1 MLKEKRYIIVL
12 IAIMVAIIML
22 KPNFSNAAT
31 EYKYSDTEQGIEWVY
46 ELDENNNV
54 INLYCA
60 TKSKIGKVEIPST
73 IDGKKVISLQGENT
87 PELSGYNSVLNNCK
101 AVSEVIIPDT
111 ITEIPDGAFYNCVG
125 LKNITI
131 PNTIVSIGYKAFE
144 GCGGLNTI
152 TMPNSLTSIGG
163 NAFYGCSGLKSIVLS
178 DNLIEIKSRAFEG
191 CTGIKE
197 INLPSN
203 LISIGSYAFE
213 GCTGITKLELPDSVT
228 TIEND
233 AFNGCTGIKELKLS
247 KNLTRIAEGTF
258 RNNTGLKEVQI
269 PDNVTTISASSGW
282 YSGAFERC
290 SNLEK
295 VLIPD
300 NVVTIDKSAFN
311 DCPKLTI
318 YGNDGMKSKEYAEAN
333 EINFDYIANWDK
345 ANDGADVTPPSVEK
359 IEVAYDSIKN
369 CTKDTNKNMYI
380 ASSGT
385 TLTINVQFSEIVE
398 GKTAPVLT
406 IKFGDMDK
414 IELTNGVIGG
424 SIVSYNY
431 TIKET
436 DKGAL
441 TSVSLTGGDL
451 KDSAG
456 NVATLTVPAIYVQY
470 STAECVYANGTATVN
485 TDNEN
490 KDNNKTDNN
499 QKDDNKVDNNS
510 KDDNNKDT
518 NNNNNNNNNQ
528 ANNNDKNNQQNSNN
542 KNEQNT
548 NDDTKAKGE
557 LPHTGAGIGIVFILT
572 FVTILCVI
580 VRNKYNKLRDI

>member
-12 IAIMVAIIML
+12 IAIMIAIIMI

-31 EYKYSDTEQGIEWVY
+31 EYKYSDTEQGIEWAY
-46 ELDENNNV
+46 ELDKNDNV
-54 INLYCA
+54 INLWCT

-73 IDGKKVISLQGENT
+73 IDGKKVISLKGDDCPN
-87 PELSGYNSVLNNCK
+87 LSGHNSVLNNCK
-101 AVSEVIIPDT
+101 AISEVIIPDT

-125 LKNITI
+125 LKSITI
-131 PNTIVSIGYKAFE
+131 PNTIVSIGYEAFG
-144 GCGGLNTI
+144 GCVGLNTI
-152 TMPNSLTSIGG
+152 TMPNSLTSIGS
-163 NAFYGCSGLKSIVLS
+163 NAFNGCSGLKSVVLS
-178 DNLIEIKSRAFEG
+178 DNLIEIKSNAFEG
-191 CTGIKE
+191 CAGI
-197 INLPSN
+197 I
-203 LISIGSYAFE
+203 
-213 GCTGITKLELPDSVT
+213 KLEIPDSVT
-228 TIEND
+228 TIGKD
-233 AFNGCTGIKELKLS
+233 AFASCTGIKELKLS
-247 KNLTRIAEGTF
+247 ESLTELSERVF
-258 RNNTGLKEVQI
+258 YNCTGISSVKI
-269 PDNVTTISASSGW
+269 PESVTTILNGDSSFW
-282 YSGAFERC
+282 GAFGKC
-290 SNLEK
+290 TNLEK

-300 NVVTIDKSAFN
+300 LVVTISKGAFL

-359 IEVAYDSIKN
+359 IEVAIESIKN

-380 ASSGT
+380 VSSGT

-414 IELTNGVIGG
+414 IELNNGVIGG

-451 KDSAG
+451 KDAAG

-470 STAECVYANGTATVN
+470 SSAECVYANGTATVN
-485 TDNEN
+485 PDNEN

-510 KDDNNKDT
+510 KDENNKD

-528 ANNNDKNNQQNSNN
+528 ANNNDKNNQQNSN
-542 KNEQNT
+542 NT

>member
-31 EYKYSDTEQGIEWVY
+31 EYKYSDTEQGIEWGY

-54 INLYCA
+54 INLYCT

-73 IDGKKVISLQGENT
+73 IDGKKVISLQGTNH
-87 PELSGYNSVLNNCK
+87 PDWDYNSVLNNCK

-125 LKNITI
+125 LKSITI
-131 PNTIVSIGYKAFE
+131 PNTIVSIGYRAFE
-144 GCGGLNTI
+144 GCVGLNTV
-152 TMPNSLTSIGG
+152 TMPNSLTSIGSS
-163 NAFYGCSGLKSIVLS
+163 AFNGCSGLKSIVLS
-178 DNLIEIKSRAFEG
+178 DKLIEIKSSAFEG

-197 INLPSN
+197 INLPST
-203 LISIGSYAFE
+203 LISIGNCAFS
-213 GCTGITKLELPDSVT
+213 GCTGIIKLEIPDSVT
-228 TIEND
+228 TMGKD
-233 AFNGCTGIKELKLS
+233 AFASCTGIKELKLS
-247 KNLTRIAEGTF
+247 ESLTELSERVF
-258 RNNTGLKEVQI
+258 YNCTGISSVKI
-269 PDNVTTISASSGW
+269 PESVTTILNGDISLW
-282 YSGAFERC
+282 GAFGEC
-290 SNLEK
+290 TNLEK

-300 NVVTIDKSAFN
+300 SVVTISKGAFL

-359 IEVAYDSIKN
+359 IEVARESIKN

-380 ASSGT
+380 ASAGT

-398 GKTAPVLT
+398 GSEAPVFT

-414 IELTNGVIGG
+414 IELNNGVIGG

-431 TIKET
+431 KVKEN

-441 TSVSLTGGDL
+441 TSVSLNGGNL
-451 KDSAG
+451 KDAAG
-456 NVATLTVPAIYVQY
+456 NKAVLTAPAIYVQY
-470 STAECVYANGTATVN
+470 STAECVYANGTTTVN

-499 QKDDNKVDNNS
+499 QKDDNKVDNNG

-518 NNNNNNNNNQ
+518 NNNNNNQ
-528 ANNNDKNNQQNSNN
+528 SNNNDKNNQQNSN
-542 KNEQNT
+542 NT

>member
-12 IAIMVAIIML
+12 IAIMIAIIMI

-31 EYKYSDTEQGIEWVY
+31 EYKYSDTEQGIEWAY
-46 ELDENNNV
+46 ELDKNDNV
-54 INLYCA
+54 INLWCT

-73 IDGKKVISLQGENT
+73 IDGKKVISLKGDDCPNW
-87 PELSGYNSVLNNCK
+87 SGHNSVLNNCK
-101 AVSEVIIPDT
+101 AISEVIIPDT

-125 LKNITI
+125 LKSITI
-131 PNTIVSIGYKAFE
+131 PNTIVSIGYEAFG
-144 GCGGLNTI
+144 GCVGLNTI
-152 TMPNSLTSIGG
+152 TMPNSLTSIGS
-163 NAFYGCSGLKSIVLS
+163 NAFNGCSGLKSVVLS
-178 DNLIEIKSRAFEG
+178 DNLVEIKSNAFEG
-191 CTGIKE
+191 CTGI
-197 INLPSN
+197 I
-203 LISIGSYAFE
+203 
-213 GCTGITKLELPDSVT
+213 KLEIPDSVT
-228 TIEND
+228 TIGKD
-233 AFNGCTGIKELKLS
+233 AFASCTGIKELKLS
-247 KNLTRIAEGTF
+247 ESLTELSERVF
-258 RNNTGLKEVQI
+258 YNCTGISSVKI
-269 PDNVTTISASSGW
+269 PESVTTILNGDSSLW
-282 YSGAFERC
+282 GAFGKC
-290 SNLEK
+290 TNLEK

-300 NVVTIDKSAFN
+300 LVVTISKGAFL

-359 IEVAYDSIKN
+359 IEVARESIKN

-380 ASSGT
+380 VSSGT

-414 IELTNGVIGG
+414 IELNNGVIGG

-451 KDSAG
+451 KDAAG

-470 STAECVYANGTATVN
+470 SSAECVYANGTATVN
-485 TDNEN
+485 PDNEN

-510 KDDNNKDT
+510 KDENNKD

-528 ANNNDKNNQQNSNN
+528 ANNNDKNNQQNSN
-542 KNEQNT
+542 NT

>member
-31 EYKYSDTEQGIEWVY
+31 EYKYSDTEQGIEWAY

-54 INLYCA
+54 INLWCT

-73 IDGKKVISLQGENT
+73 IDGKKVISLKGENA
-87 PELSGYNSVLNNCK
+87 PDLSGYNSVLNNCK

-111 ITEIPDGAFYNCVG
+111 ITEIPNGAFYNCVG
-125 LKNITI
+125 LKSITI

-144 GCGGLNTI
+144 GCVGLNTI
-152 TMPNSLTSIGG
+152 TMPNSLISIGSD
-163 NAFYGCSGLKSIVLS
+163 AFNGCSGLKSIILS
-178 DNLIEIKSRAFEG
+178 KNLIEIKSYAFEG

-203 LISIGSYAFE
+203 LISIGRNAFE
-213 GCTGITKLELPDSVT
+213 ECTGITKLEIPDSVT
-228 TIEND
+228 TMGEA
-233 AFNGCTGIKELKLS
+233 AFASCIGIKELKLS
-247 KNLTRIAEGTF
+247 ESLTELSESVFYNCRGISSV
-258 RNNTGLKEVQI
+258 KI
-269 PDNVTTISASSGW
+269 PESVTTILNGNSSLW
-282 YSGAFERC
+282 GAFGKC
-290 SNLEK
+290 TNLEK

-300 NVVTIDKSAFN
+300 SVVTISKGAFL

-345 ANDGADVTPPSVEK
+345 TNDGADVTPPSVEK
-359 IEVAYDSIKN
+359 IEVARDSIKN

-385 TLTINVQFSEIVE
+385 KLTINVQFSEIVE

-424 SIVSYNY
+424 SIVSYTY

-451 KDSAG
+451 KDAAG

-499 QKDDNKVDNNS
+499 QKDDN
-510 KDDNNKDT
+510 NKDT
-518 NNNNNNNNNQ
+518 NNNNNNNQ
-528 ANNNDKNNQQNSNN
+528 SNNNDKNNQQNSNN

-572 FVTILCVI
+572 FVTILCAI

>member
-12 IAIMVAIIML
+12 IAIMIAIIMI

-31 EYKYSDTEQGIEWVY
+31 EYKYSDTEQGIEWAY
-46 ELDENNNV
+46 ELDKNDNV
-54 INLYCA
+54 INLWCT

-73 IDGKKVISLQGENT
+73 IDGKKVISLKGDDCPNW
-87 PELSGYNSVLNNCK
+87 SGHNSVLNNCK
-101 AVSEVIIPDT
+101 AISEVIIPDT

-125 LKNITI
+125 LKSITI
-131 PNTIVSIGYKAFE
+131 PNTIVSIGYEAFG
-144 GCGGLNTI
+144 GCVGLNTI
-152 TMPNSLTSIGG
+152 TMPNSLTSIGS
-163 NAFYGCSGLKSIVLS
+163 NAFNGCSGLKSVVLS
-178 DNLIEIKSRAFEG
+178 DNLIEIKSNAFEG

-197 INLPSN
+197 INLPST
-203 LISIGSYAFE
+203 LISIGNYAFN
-213 GCTGITKLELPDSVT
+213 GCTGIIKLEIPDSVT
-228 TIEND
+228 TIGKD
-233 AFNGCTGIKELKLS
+233 AFASCTGIKELKLS
-247 KNLTRIAEGTF
+247 ESLTELSERVF
-258 RNNTGLKEVQI
+258 YNCTGISSVKI
-269 PDNVTTISASSGW
+269 PESVTTILNGNSSLW
-282 YSGAFERC
+282 GAFGKC
-290 SNLEK
+290 TNLEK

-300 NVVTIDKSAFN
+300 SVVTISKGAFL

-359 IEVAYDSIKN
+359 IEVARESIKN

-380 ASSGT
+380 ASAGT

-398 GKTAPVLT
+398 GSEAPVFT

-414 IELTNGVIGG
+414 IELNNGVIGG

-431 TIKET
+431 KVKEN

-441 TSVSLTGGDL
+441 TSVSLNGGNL
-451 KDSAG
+451 KDAAG
-456 NVATLTVPAIYVQY
+456 NKAVLTAPAIYVQY
-470 STAECVYANGTATVN
+470 STAECVYANGTTTVN

-499 QKDDNKVDNNS
+499 QKDDN
-510 KDDNNKDT
+510 NKDT

-528 ANNNDKNNQQNSNN
+528 SNNNDKNNQQNSNN

-572 FVTILCVI
+572 FVTIVCAI

>member
-12 IAIMVAIIML
+12 IAIMIAIIMI

-31 EYKYSDTEQGIEWVY
+31 EYKYSDTEQGIEWAY
-46 ELDENNNV
+46 ELDKNDNV
-54 INLYCA
+54 INLWCT

-73 IDGKKVISLQGENT
+73 IDGKKVISLKGDDCPNW
-87 PELSGYNSVLNNCK
+87 SGHNSVLNNCK
-101 AVSEVIIPDT
+101 AISEVIIPDT

-125 LKNITI
+125 LKSITI
-131 PNTIVSIGYKAFE
+131 PNTIVSIGYEAFG
-144 GCGGLNTI
+144 GCAGLNTI
-152 TMPNSLTSIGG
+152 TMPNSLTSIGS
-163 NAFYGCSGLKSIVLS
+163 NAFNGCSGLKSVVLS
-178 DNLIEIKSRAFEG
+178 DNLIEIKSNAFEG
-191 CTGIKE
+191 CTGI
-197 INLPSN
+197 I
-203 LISIGSYAFE
+203 
-213 GCTGITKLELPDSVT
+213 KLEIPDSVT
-228 TIEND
+228 TIGKD
-233 AFNGCTGIKELKLS
+233 AFASCTGIKELKLS
-247 KNLTRIAEGTF
+247 ESLTELSERVF
-258 RNNTGLKEVQI
+258 YNCTGISSVKI
-269 PDNVTTISASSGW
+269 PESVTTILNGDSSFW
-282 YSGAFERC
+282 GAFGKC
-290 SNLEK
+290 TNLEK

-300 NVVTIDKSAFN
+300 LVVTISKGAFL

-345 ANDGADVTPPSVEK
+345 ANDGAEVTPPSVEK
-359 IEVAYDSIKN
+359 IEVARESIKN

-380 ASSGT
+380 VSSGT

-414 IELTNGVIGG
+414 IELNNGVIGG

-451 KDSAG
+451 KDAAG

-470 STAECVYANGTATVN
+470 SSAECVYANGTATVN
-485 TDNEN
+485 PDNEN

-510 KDDNNKDT
+510 KDENNKD

-528 ANNNDKNNQQNSNN
+528 ANNNDKNNQQNSN
-542 KNEQNT
+542 NT

>member
-31 EYKYSDTEQGIEWVY
+31 EYKYSDTEQGIEWGY

-60 TKSKIGKVEIPST
+60 TKTKIGKVEIPST
-73 IDGKKVISLQGENT
+73 IDGKKVISLKGTENPDYDT
-87 PELSGYNSVLNNCK
+87 NDDRYNSVFNNCK

-111 ITEIPDGAFYNCVG
+111 IAEIPDGAFYNCVG
-125 LKNITI
+125 LKSITI
-131 PNTIVSIGYKAFE
+131 PNTIVSIEYKSFE
-144 GCGGLNTI
+144 GCTGLTTI
-152 TMPNSLTSIGG
+152 TLPNLLTSVSS
-163 NAFYGCSGLKSIVLS
+163 NAFYGCTGLKSVVLS
-178 DNLIEIKSRAFEG
+178 ENLIEIKSSAFRE
-191 CTGIKE
+191 CTGLKE

-203 LISIGSYAFE
+203 LISIGSYAFK
-213 GCTGITKLELPDSVT
+213 GCTGITKLEIPDSVT
-228 TIEND
+228 TMGND
-233 AFNGCTGIKELKLS
+233 AFASCTGIKELKLS
-247 KNLTRIAEGTF
+247 KNLTKIADRTF
-258 RNNTGLKEVQI
+258 YDNTGLKEVQI

-282 YSGAFERC
+282 ASGAFEGC

-300 NVVTIDKSAFN
+300 NVVTIDNSAFRE
-311 DCPKLTI
+311 CPKLTI
-318 YGNDGMKSKEYAEAN
+318 YGNDGMKSKEYAKAN

-359 IEVAYDSIKN
+359 IEVARDSIKN

-470 STAECVYANGTATVN
+470 SSAECVYANGTATVN
-485 TDNEN
+485 PDNEN

-510 KDDNNKDT
+510 KDENNKD

-528 ANNNDKNNQQNSNN
+528 ANNNDKNNQQNSN
-542 KNEQNT
+542 NT

>member
-1 MLKEKRYIIVL
+1 MLKEKKYIITI
-12 IAIMVAIIML
+12 IAIIVAIIMM

-31 EYKYSDTEQGIEWVY
+31 EYKYSDTDQGIEWSY

-54 INLYCA
+54 VNLCCT

-73 IDGKKVISLQGENT
+73 IDGKKVISLKGNDY
-87 PELSGYNSVLNNCK
+87 PSVNDTIFNNCK

-111 ITEIPDGAFYNCVG
+111 ITKIPEGAFYNCVG

-131 PNTIVSIGYKAFE
+131 PNTIISIGYKAFE
-144 GCGGLNTI
+144 GCTGLTTI
-152 TMPNSLTSIGG
+152 TLPNSLTSVGS
-163 NAFYGCSGLKSIVLS
+163 NAFKGCTGLKSIVLS
-178 DNLIEIKSRAFEG
+178 ENLIEIKSYAFEG

-203 LISIGSYAFE
+203 LISIGSNAFE
-213 GCTGITKLELPDSVT
+213 GCTGITKLEIPDSVT
-228 TIEND
+228 TIESS
-233 AFNGCTGIKELKLS
+233 AFEGCTGIKELKLS
-247 KNLTRIAEGTF
+247 KNLTKIANRTF
-258 RNNTGLKEVQI
+258 CDNTGLKEVQI
-269 PDNVTTISASSGW
+269 PDNVTTISASVGM
-282 YSGAFERC
+282 YSGAFQGC

-300 NVVTIDKSAFN
+300 NVVTIDNRAFN

-345 ANDGADVTPPSVEK
+345 TNDGADVTPPSVEK

-385 TLTINVQFSEIVE
+385 VLTINVQFSEIVE
-398 GKTAPVLT
+398 GTTAPVLT

-431 TIKET
+431 KVKEN

-441 TSVSLTGGDL
+441 TSVSLNGGNL
-451 KDSAG
+451 KDAAG
-456 NVATLTVPAIYVQY
+456 NKAVLTAPAIYVQY

-485 TDNEN
+485 PDNEN

-510 KDDNNKDT
+510 KDENNKDT
-518 NNNNNNNNNQ
+518 NNNNNNNQ
-528 ANNNDKNNQQNSNN
+528 SNNNDKNNQQNSNN

-557 LPHTGAGIGIVFILT
+557 LPHTGAGIGIVCILT

>member
-12 IAIMVAIIML
+12 IAIMIAIIMI

-31 EYKYSDTEQGIEWVY
+31 EYKYSDTEQGIEWAY
-46 ELDENNNV
+46 ELDKNDNV
-54 INLYCA
+54 INLWCT

-73 IDGKKVISLQGENT
+73 IDGKKVISLKGDDCPNW
-87 PELSGYNSVLNNCK
+87 SGHNSVLNNCK
-101 AVSEVIIPDT
+101 AISEVIIPDT

-125 LKNITI
+125 LKSITI
-131 PNTIVSIGYKAFE
+131 PNTIVSIGYEAFG
-144 GCGGLNTI
+144 GCVGLNTI
-152 TMPNSLTSIGG
+152 TMPNSLTSIGS
-163 NAFYGCSGLKSIVLS
+163 NAFNGCSGLKSVVLS
-178 DNLIEIKSRAFEG
+178 DNLIEIKSNAFEG
-191 CTGIKE
+191 CTGI
-197 INLPSN
+197 I
-203 LISIGSYAFE
+203 
-213 GCTGITKLELPDSVT
+213 KLEIPDSVT
-228 TIEND
+228 TIGKD
-233 AFNGCTGIKELKLS
+233 AFASCTGIKELKLS
-247 KNLTRIAEGTF
+247 ESLTELSERVF
-258 RNNTGLKEVQI
+258 YNCTGISSVKI
-269 PDNVTTISASSGW
+269 PESVTTILNGDSSLW
-282 YSGAFERC
+282 GAFGKC
-290 SNLEK
+290 TNLEK

-300 NVVTIDKSAFN
+300 LVVTISKGAFL

-359 IEVAYDSIKN
+359 IEVARESIKN

-380 ASSGT
+380 VSSGT

-414 IELTNGVIGG
+414 IELNNGVIGG

-451 KDSAG
+451 KDAAG

-470 STAECVYANGTATVN
+470 SSAECVYANGTATVN
-485 TDNEN
+485 PDNEN

-510 KDDNNKDT
+510 KDENNKD

-528 ANNNDKNNQQNSNN
+528 ANNNDKNNQQNSN
-542 KNEQNT
+542 NT

>member
-1 MLKEKRYIIVL
+1 MLKEKKYIITI
-12 IAIMVAIIML
+12 IAIIVAIIMM

-31 EYKYSDTEQGIEWVY
+31 EYKYSDTKQGIEWVY

-73 IDGKKVISLQGENT
+73 IDGKKVISLQGTNH
-87 PELSGYNSVLNNCK
+87 PDWDYNSVLKDCK

-125 LKNITI
+125 LKSITI

-144 GCGGLNTI
+144 GCVGLNTI
-152 TMPNSLTSIGG
+152 TIPNSLTSIGS
-163 NAFYGCSGLKSIVLS
+163 NAFNGCSGLKSVVLS
-178 DNLIEIKSRAFEG
+178 NNLIEIKSSTFYG
-191 CTGIKE
+191 CTGI
-197 INLPSN
+197 I
-203 LISIGSYAFE
+203 
-213 GCTGITKLELPDSVT
+213 KLEIPDSVT

-247 KNLTRIAEGTF
+247 KNLTKIADSTF

-300 NVVTIDKSAFN
+300 NVVTIDNSAFN

-333 EINFDYIANWDK
+333 EINFDYIANWEK

-359 IEVAYDSIKN
+359 IEVARESIKN

-380 ASSGT
+380 ASAGT

-398 GKTAPVLT
+398 GSEAPVFT

-414 IELTNGVIGG
+414 IELNNGVIGG

-431 TIKET
+431 KVKEN

-441 TSVSLTGGDL
+441 TSVSLNGGNL
-451 KDSAG
+451 KDAAG
-456 NVATLTVPAIYVQY
+456 NKAVLTAPAIYVQD
-470 STAECVYANGTATVN
+470 SSAECVYANGTATVN
-485 TDNEN
+485 PDNEN
-490 KDNNKTDNN
+490 KNDDKTNDNNGTNNDNKLEDNNKNN
-499 QKDDNKVDNNS
+499 V
-510 KDDNNKDT
+510 
-518 NNNNNNNNNQ
+518 NNNNNNNNQ
-528 ANNNDKNNQQNSNN
+528 SNNNDKNNQQNSNN

>member
-12 IAIMVAIIML
+12 IAIMIAIIMI

-31 EYKYSDTEQGIEWVY
+31 EYKYSDTEQGIEWAY
-46 ELDENNNV
+46 ELDKNDNV
-54 INLYCA
+54 INLWCT

-73 IDGKKVISLQGENT
+73 IDGKKVISLKGDDCPNW
-87 PELSGYNSVLNNCK
+87 SGHNSVLNNCK
-101 AVSEVIIPDT
+101 AISEVIIPDT

-125 LKNITI
+125 LKSITI
-131 PNTIVSIGYKAFE
+131 PNTIVSIGYEAFG
-144 GCGGLNTI
+144 GCVGLNTI
-152 TMPNSLTSIGG
+152 TMPNSLTSIGS
-163 NAFYGCSGLKSIVLS
+163 NAFNGCSGLKSVVLS
-178 DNLIEIKSRAFEG
+178 DNLIEIKSNAFEG
-191 CTGIKE
+191 CTGI
-197 INLPSN
+197 I
-203 LISIGSYAFE
+203 
-213 GCTGITKLELPDSVT
+213 KLEIPDSVT
-228 TIEND
+228 TIGKD
-233 AFNGCTGIKELKLS
+233 AFASCTGIKELKLS
-247 KNLTRIAEGTF
+247 ESLTELSERVF
-258 RNNTGLKEVQI
+258 YNCTGISSVKI
-269 PDNVTTISASSGW
+269 PESVTTILNGDSSLW
-282 YSGAFERC
+282 GAFGKC
-290 SNLEK
+290 TNLEK

-300 NVVTIDKSAFN
+300 LVVTISKGAFL

-359 IEVAYDSIKN
+359 IEVARESIKN

-380 ASSGT
+380 VSSGT

-414 IELTNGVIGG
+414 NELNNGVIGG

-451 KDSAG
+451 KDAAG

-470 STAECVYANGTATVN
+470 SSAECVYANGTATVN
-485 TDNEN
+485 PDNEN

-510 KDDNNKDT
+510 KDENNKD

-528 ANNNDKNNQQNSNN
+528 ANNNDKNNQQNSN
-542 KNEQNT
+542 NT

>member
-31 EYKYSDTEQGIEWVY
+31 EYKYSDTEQGIEWAY

-54 INLYCA
+54 INLYCT
-60 TKSKIGKVEIPST
+60 TKSKRGKVEIPST
-73 IDGKKVISLQGENT
+73 IDGKKVISLKGDDCPNW
-87 PELSGYNSVLNNCK
+87 SGHNSVLNNCK
-101 AVSEVIIPDT
+101 AISEVIIPDT

-125 LKNITI
+125 LKSITI
-131 PNTIVSIGYKAFE
+131 PNTIVSIGYEAFG
-144 GCGGLNTI
+144 GCVGLNTI
-152 TMPNSLTSIGG
+152 TMPNSLTSIGS
-163 NAFYGCSGLKSIVLS
+163 NAFNGCSGLKSVVLS
-178 DNLIEIKSRAFEG
+178 DNLIEIKSNAFEG
-191 CTGIKE
+191 CTGI
-197 INLPSN
+197 I
-203 LISIGSYAFE
+203 
-213 GCTGITKLELPDSVT
+213 KLEIPDSVT
-228 TIEND
+228 TIGKD
-233 AFNGCTGIKELKLS
+233 AFASCTGIKELKLS
-247 KNLTRIAEGTF
+247 ESLTELSEKVF
-258 RNNTGLKEVQI
+258 YNCTGISSVKI
-269 PDNVTTISASSGW
+269 PESVTTILNGDSSLW
-282 YSGAFERC
+282 GAFGKC
-290 SNLEK
+290 TNLEK

-300 NVVTIDKSAFN
+300 LVVTISKGAFL

-359 IEVAYDSIKN
+359 IEVARDSIKN

-485 TDNEN
+485 PDNEN

-510 KDDNNKDT
+510 KDENNKD

-528 ANNNDKNNQQNSNN
+528 ANNNDKNNQQNSN
-542 KNEQNT
+542 NT

>member
-31 EYKYSDTEQGIEWVY
+31 EYKYSDTEQGIEWAY
-46 ELDENNNV
+46 ELDENDNV
-54 INLYCA
+54 INLWCT

-73 IDGKKVISLQGENT
+73 IDGKKVISLQGEDY
-87 PELSGYNSVLNNCK
+87 PHLSGYNSVLNNCK

-125 LKNITI
+125 LKSITI

-144 GCGGLNTI
+144 ECVGLNTI
-152 TMPNSLTSIGG
+152 TMPNSLTSIGS

-178 DNLIEIKSRAFEG
+178 DNLIEIKNNAFEG

-197 INLPSN
+197 INLPST
-203 LISIGSYAFE
+203 LISIGDFAFN
-213 GCTGITKLELPDSVT
+213 GCTGIIKLEIPDSVT
-228 TIEND
+228 TMGED
-233 AFNGCTGIKELKLS
+233 AFASCTGIKELKLS
-247 KNLTRIAEGTF
+247 ESLTELRERAFYNCRGISSV
-258 RNNTGLKEVQI
+258 KI
-269 PDNVTTISASSGW
+269 PESVTTILNGDSSLW
-282 YSGAFERC
+282 GAFGKC
-290 SNLEK
+290 TNLEK

-300 NVVTIDKSAFN
+300 SVVTISKGAFL

-359 IEVAYDSIKN
+359 IEVARESIKN

-380 ASSGT
+380 ASAGT

-398 GKTAPVLT
+398 GSEAPVFT

-414 IELTNGVIGG
+414 IELNNGVIGG

-431 TIKET
+431 KVKEN

-441 TSVSLTGGDL
+441 TSVSLNGGNL
-451 KDSAG
+451 KDAAG
-456 NVATLTVPAIYVQY
+456 NKAVLTAPAIYVQY
-470 STAECVYANGTATVN
+470 STAECVYANGTTTVN

-518 NNNNNNNNNQ
+518 NNNNNNQ
-528 ANNNDKNNQQNSNN
+528 SNNNDKNNQQNSNN

-548 NDDTKAKGE
+548 NDDTKAKEE

>member
-1 MLKEKRYIIVL
+1 MLKEKKYIITI
-12 IAIMVAIIML
+12 IAIIVAIIMM

-31 EYKYSDTEQGIEWVY
+31 EYKYSDTKQGIEWVY

-73 IDGKKVISLQGENT
+73 IDGKKVISLQGTNH
-87 PELSGYNSVLNNCK
+87 PDWDYNSVLKDCK

-125 LKNITI
+125 LKSITI

-144 GCGGLNTI
+144 GCVGLNTI
-152 TMPNSLTSIGG
+152 TIPNSLTSIGS
-163 NAFYGCSGLKSIVLS
+163 NAFNGCSGLKSVVLS
-178 DNLIEIKSRAFEG
+178 NNLIEIKSSTFYG

-197 INLPSN
+197 INLPST
-203 LISIGSYAFE
+203 LISIGDYAFY
-213 GCTGITKLELPDSVT
+213 GCTGIIKLEIPDSVT

-247 KNLTRIAEGTF
+247 KNLTKIADSTF

-269 PDNVTTISASSGW
+269 HDNVTTISASSGW

-300 NVVTIDKSAFN
+300 NVVTIDNSAFN

-333 EINFDYIANWDK
+333 EINFDYIANWEK

-359 IEVAYDSIKN
+359 IEVARESIKN

-380 ASSGT
+380 ASAGT

-398 GKTAPVLT
+398 GSEAPVFT

-414 IELTNGVIGG
+414 IELNNGVIGG

-431 TIKET
+431 KVKEN

-441 TSVSLTGGDL
+441 TSVSLNGGNL
-451 KDSAG
+451 KDAAG
-456 NVATLTVPAIYVQY
+456 NKAVLTAPAIYVQD
-470 STAECVYANGTATVN
+470 SSAECVYANGTATVN
-485 TDNEN
+485 PDNEN
-490 KDNNKTDNN
+490 KNDDKTNDNNGTNNDNKLEDNNKNN
-499 QKDDNKVDNNS
+499 V
-510 KDDNNKDT
+510 
-518 NNNNNNNNNQ
+518 NNNNNNNNQ
-528 ANNNDKNNQQNSNN
+528 SNNNDKNNQQNSNN

>member
-12 IAIMVAIIML
+12 IAIMIAIIMI

-31 EYKYSDTEQGIEWVY
+31 EYKYSDTEQGIEWAY
-46 ELDENNNV
+46 ELDKNDNV
-54 INLYCA
+54 INLWCT

-73 IDGKKVISLQGENT
+73 IDGKKVISLKGTENPDYDT
-87 PELSGYNSVLNNCK
+87 NDDRYNSVFNNCK

-111 ITEIPDGAFYNCVG
+111 IAEIPDGAFYNCVG
-125 LKNITI
+125 LKSITI
-131 PNTIVSIGYKAFE
+131 PNTIVSIGYEAFG
-144 GCGGLNTI
+144 GCVGLNTI
-152 TMPNSLTSIGG
+152 TMPNSLTSIGS
-163 NAFYGCSGLKSIVLS
+163 NAFNGCSGLKSVVLS
-178 DNLIEIKSRAFEG
+178 DNLIEIKSNAFEG

-197 INLPSN
+197 INLPST
-203 LISIGSYAFE
+203 LISIGNYAFN
-213 GCTGITKLELPDSVT
+213 GCTGIIKLEIPDSVT
-228 TIEND
+228 TIGKD
-233 AFNGCTGIKELKLS
+233 AFASCTGIKELKLS
-247 KNLTRIAEGTF
+247 ESLTELSERVF
-258 RNNTGLKEVQI
+258 YNCTGISSVKI
-269 PDNVTTISASSGW
+269 PESVTTILNGDSSLW
-282 YSGAFERC
+282 GAFGKC
-290 SNLEK
+290 TNLEK

-300 NVVTIDKSAFN
+300 LVVTISKGAFL

-359 IEVAYDSIKN
+359 IEVARESIKN

-380 ASSGT
+380 VSSGT

-414 IELTNGVIGG
+414 IELNNGVIGG

-451 KDSAG
+451 KDAAG

-470 STAECVYANGTATVN
+470 SSAECVYANGTATVN
-485 TDNEN
+485 PDNEN

-510 KDDNNKDT
+510 KDENNKD

-528 ANNNDKNNQQNSNN
+528 ANNNDKNNQQNSN
-542 KNEQNT
+542 NT

>member
-1 MLKEKRYIIVL
+1 MLKEKKYIIVL
-12 IAIMVAIIML
+12 IAIMVAIIMI

-31 EYKYSDTEQGIEWVY
+31 EYKYSDTEQGIEWGY

-54 INLYCA
+54 INWYCT
-60 TKSKIGKVEIPST
+60 TKSVSGKVVIPST
-73 IDGKKVISLQGENT
+73 IDGKSVISLNGGINEV
-87 PELSGYNSVLNNCK
+87 YNPAFYNCK
-101 AVSEVIIPDT
+101 GLTEIVIPET
-111 ITEIPDGAFYNCVG
+111 ITVIPESAFNNCVG
-125 LKNITI
+125 LKKVVI
-131 PNTIVSIGYKAFE
+131 PDKVTSIEQGAFNNCTGLTQLALSNKLVSIGRSAFNN
-144 GCGGLNTI
+144 CTGLSAI
-152 TMPNSLTSIGG
+152 IFPE
-163 NAFYGCSGLKSIVLS
+163 
-178 DNLIEIKSRAFEG
+178 NLIEIQAYAFSG
-191 CTGIKE
+191 CTGIKKIE
-197 INLPSN
+197 I
-203 LISIGSYAFE
+203 
-213 GCTGITKLELPDSVT
+213 PDSVT
-228 TIEND
+228 TIGEN
-233 AFNGCTGIKELKLS
+233 AFDSCTGINELKLS
-247 KNLTRIAEGTF
+247 NQLTRLPDRVF
-258 RNNTGLKEVQI
+258 YNCSGLKEVKI
-269 PDNVTTISASSGW
+269 PDSVTTIGTSNSAFSGV
-282 YSGAFERC
+282 FEGC
-290 SNLEK
+290 TGLIK

-300 NVVTIDKSAFN
+300 SVVSIFN
-311 DCPKLTI
+311 YSFEDCPKLTI

-359 IEVAYDSIKN
+359 IEVARESIKN

-380 ASSGT
+380 ASAGT

-398 GKTAPVLT
+398 GSKAPVFT

-414 IELTNGVIGG
+414 IELNNGVIGG

-431 TIKET
+431 KVKEN

-441 TSVSLTGGDL
+441 TSVSLNGGNL
-451 KDSAG
+451 KDAAG
-456 NVATLTVPAIYVQY
+456 NKAVLTAPAIYVQY

-485 TDNEN
+485 PDNEN

-510 KDDNNKDT
+510 KDENNKDT
-518 NNNNNNNNNQ
+518 NNNNNNNQ
-528 ANNNDKNNQQNSNN
+528 SNNNDKNNQQNSNN

-557 LPHTGAGIGIVFILT
+557 LPHTGARIGIVCILT

>member
-12 IAIMVAIIML
+12 IAIMIAIIMI

-31 EYKYSDTEQGIEWVY
+31 EYKYSDTEQGIEWAY
-46 ELDENNNV
+46 ELDKNDNV
-54 INLYCA
+54 INLWCT

-73 IDGKKVISLQGENT
+73 IDGKKVISLKGDDCPNW
-87 PELSGYNSVLNNCK
+87 SGHNSVLNNCK
-101 AVSEVIIPDT
+101 AISEVIIPDT

-125 LKNITI
+125 LKSITI
-131 PNTIVSIGYKAFE
+131 PNTIVSIGYEAFG
-144 GCGGLNTI
+144 GCVGLNTI
-152 TMPNSLTSIGG
+152 TMPNSLTSIGS
-163 NAFYGCSGLKSIVLS
+163 NAFNGCSGLKSVVLS
-178 DNLIEIKSRAFEG
+178 DNLIEIKSNAFEG
-191 CTGIKE
+191 CTGI
-197 INLPSN
+197 I
-203 LISIGSYAFE
+203 
-213 GCTGITKLELPDSVT
+213 KLEIPDSVT
-228 TIEND
+228 TIGKD
-233 AFNGCTGIKELKLS
+233 AFASCRGIKELKLS
-247 KNLTRIAEGTF
+247 ESLTELSERVF
-258 RNNTGLKEVQI
+258 YNCTGISSVKI
-269 PDNVTTISASSGW
+269 PESVTTILNGDSSLW
-282 YSGAFERC
+282 GAFGKC
-290 SNLEK
+290 TNLEK

-300 NVVTIDKSAFN
+300 SVVTISKGAFL

-359 IEVAYDSIKN
+359 IEVASESIKN

-380 ASSGT
+380 VSSGT

-414 IELTNGVIGG
+414 IELNNGVIGG

-451 KDSAG
+451 KDAAG

-470 STAECVYANGTATVN
+470 SSAECVYANGTATVN
-485 TDNEN
+485 PDNEN

-510 KDDNNKDT
+510 KDENNKD

-528 ANNNDKNNQQNSNN
+528 ANNNDKNNQQNSN
-542 KNEQNT
+542 NT

>member
-12 IAIMVAIIML
+12 IAIMIAIIMI

-31 EYKYSDTEQGIEWVY
+31 EYKYSDTEQGIEWAY
-46 ELDENNNV
+46 ELDKNDNV
-54 INLYCA
+54 INLWCT

-73 IDGKKVISLQGENT
+73 IDGKKVISLKGDDCLN
-87 PELSGYNSVLNNCK
+87 LSGHNSVLNNCK
-101 AVSEVIIPDT
+101 AISEVIIPDT

-125 LKNITI
+125 LKSITI
-131 PNTIVSIGYKAFE
+131 PNTIVSIGYEAFG
-144 GCGGLNTI
+144 GCVGLNTI
-152 TMPNSLTSIGG
+152 TMPNSLTSIGS
-163 NAFYGCSGLKSIVLS
+163 NAFNGCSGLKSVVLS
-178 DNLIEIKSRAFEG
+178 DNLIEIKSNAFEG
-191 CTGIKE
+191 CAGI
-197 INLPSN
+197 I
-203 LISIGSYAFE
+203 
-213 GCTGITKLELPDSVT
+213 KLEIPDSVT
-228 TIEND
+228 TIGKD
-233 AFNGCTGIKELKLS
+233 AFASCTGIKELKLS
-247 KNLTRIAEGTF
+247 ESLTELSERVF
-258 RNNTGLKEVQI
+258 YNCTGISSVKI
-269 PDNVTTISASSGW
+269 PESVTTILNGDSSLW
-282 YSGAFERC
+282 GAFGKC
-290 SNLEK
+290 TNLEK

-300 NVVTIDKSAFN
+300 LVVTISKGAFL

-359 IEVAYDSIKN
+359 IEVARESIKN

-380 ASSGT
+380 VSSGT

-414 IELTNGVIGG
+414 IELNNGVIGG

-451 KDSAG
+451 KDAAG

-470 STAECVYANGTATVN
+470 SSAECVYANGTATVN
-485 TDNEN
+485 PDNEN

-510 KDDNNKDT
+510 KDENNKD

-528 ANNNDKNNQQNSNN
+528 ANNNDKNNQQNSN
-542 KNEQNT
+542 NT